1 MRCINVLTFLALAAM
16 MQGDKLPKARP
27 DGDLQVRIVPS
38 SFREKTGR
46 AIELYRPSQHFH
58 VVVTNVSK
66 EHVRLWREWCSR
78 GYFNVSFTV
87 TDESG
92 KTVTVKKRPRG
103 WDKNYPDCSV
113 IPPGGHMIFE
123 ISFDDTTWQGAPLP
137 EPEMRQTRRV
147 RMKAVYAVPVD
158 PETKR
163 DGIWT
168 GEISSPED
176 EYTIYR

>member
-1 MRCINVLTFLALAAM
+1 MRCINVLTFLALATM
-16 MQGDKLPKARP
+16 MQGDRLPKAMP

-38 SFREKTGR
+38 SFREKTGP

-66 EHVRLWREWCSR
+66 EPVRLWREWCSW
-78 GYFNVSFTV
+78 GYFNISFTV

-103 WDKNYPDCSV
+103 WDHNFPDWSV
-113 IPPGGHMIFE
+113 VAPGGHMVFE
-123 ISFDDTTWQGAPLP
+123 IALDDTTWQGAQSPKTH
-137 EPEMRQTRRV
+137 RTQRV

-158 PETKR
+158 PETKG

>member
-1 MRCINVLTFLALAAM
+1 MRCINVLTFLAFGAM
-16 MQGDKLPKARP
+16 MQGDRLPKSMP

-38 SFREKTGR
+38 SFREATGR

-66 EHVRLWREWCSR
+66 EPVRLWREWCSW
-78 GYFNVSFTV
+78 GYFNVSFIA

-92 KTVTVKKRPRG
+92 KTVTMKKRPRG
-103 WDKNYPDCSV
+103 WDKNYPDWSI
-113 IPPGGHMIFE
+113 IPPGDHMIFE
-123 ISFDDTTWQGAPLP
+123 ISLDDTTWQDAPLP
-137 EPEMRQTRRV
+137 ENGQTRRV
-147 RMKAVYAVPVD
+147 RMKVVYAVPVD
-158 PETKR
+158 PETKSH
-163 DGIWT
+163 GIWT